1 MRSPHCLL
9 GQLPPSASPRWR
21 PHIRERNLVKGQIL
35 QRQGRIAHEF
45 QVIKLGYV
53 LAMRSGEDRVAR
65 PVALFGNGHALG
77 SPGWLQQPS
86 AMHFE
91 ALGPGRIC
99 CVDIATIV
107 RQGLVDAPFVLALA
121 THYTH
126 NNALLAEWAR
136 IVHIPGVLRQLAAT
150 LVQLSHLQSSRL
162 VRLPSQGALAALLA
176 TSRETIARSLHR
188 LALLGALDRT
198 DRWHCTLSP
207 EVLQGISSG
216 CVALENAGD
225 QVQPRP

>member
-9 GQLPPSASPRWR
+9 GQLPQAASQLWR
-21 PHIRERNLVKGQIL
+21 PHIRERSLAKGQTL
-35 QRQGRIAHEF
+35 QTQDSVAHEF
-45 QVIKLGYV
+45 QVIKLGFV
-53 LAMRSGEDRVAR
+53 LAMRRGDDGVAR
-65 PVALFGNGHALG
+65 PVALFGNSHALG

-99 CVDIATIV
+99 CVDITTIA
-107 RQGLVDAPFVLALA
+107 RQGLVDADFVLALA

-126 NNALLAEWAR
+126 SNALLAEWAR
-136 IVHIPGVLRQLAAT
+136 IVRIPGVLRQLSAT
-150 LVQLSHLQSSRL
+150 LVQLSRLQSSRL

-188 LALLGALDRT
+188 LAQLGALDRM
-198 DRWHCTLSP
+198 DRWHCTLCP
-207 EVLQGISSG
+207 EVLLRISG
-216 CVALENAGD
+216 GQLEVDGA
-225 QVQPRP
+225 PRCAA